1 MLPKDGL
8 FPYPKKISENQSSSD
23 VFRGY
28 RKRPVNIFARIIDAF
43 GTPFFNNW
51 VYLLSNINDGV
62 LLRIKL
68 KAFTAK
74 KQPQKQHL

>member
-8 FPYPKKISENQSSSD
+8 FPYPKKISENQSSFD

-43 GTPFFNNW
+43 GTPFF
-51 VYLLSNINDGV
+51 
-62 LLRIKL
+62 
-68 KAFTAK
+68 
-74 KQPQKQHL
+74 